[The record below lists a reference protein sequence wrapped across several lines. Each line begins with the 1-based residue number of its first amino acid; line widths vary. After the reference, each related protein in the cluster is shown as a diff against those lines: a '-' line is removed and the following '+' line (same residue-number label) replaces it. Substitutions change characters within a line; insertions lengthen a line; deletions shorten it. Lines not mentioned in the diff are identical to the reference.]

1 MKVIESWDID
11 ANFWEANIQF
21 KAIMPFKKV
30 FDADKSKHKVDSSR
44 LMWGLS
50 YLLDFDSKY
59 RQLPF
64 EERKSLIAKDIFNK
78 SDFDWSTVN
87 ELITSWDMFKSVAQR
102 QLMEW
107 ERFMNEKTVFMSNLK
122 FDNFET
128 GKEIEKLLLSNT
140 ALYEAYEKIKAKLAQ
155 EDDSVI
161 LKGGARESILESGE
175 I

>member
-1 MKVIESWDID
+1 
-11 ANFWEANIQF
+11 
-21 KAIMPFKKV
+21 
-30 FDADKSKHKVDSSR
+30 
-44 LMWGLS
+44 
-50 YLLDFDSKY
+50 
-59 RQLPF
+59 
-64 EERKSLIAKDIFNK
+64 LIAKDIFNK